1 MTPVGGIEAGGTK
14 FVCGAGTGP
23 HDLVAEEFPTQAPS
37 DTIRRVAA
45 FFNKHPKVRSIGVGS
60 FGPLDLRKGW
70 ITTTP
75 KLNWRQFDLVGAIR
89 ETTGAVVALD
99 TDVNAAA
106 LAEHRWGAARSLS
119 NFLYL
124 TVGTGIGGG
133 GMMNGQLMHGLLHP
147 ELGHIRIPHDFAKDP
162 FAGNCPSHGDCL
174 EGLAAGAAISAR
186 WGSRSADLPL
196 DHPAWDLEAHY
207 LALGLVNWIC
217 TLSPERI
224 IIGGGV
230 MRRIDLFRVIRTK
243 VDALMN
249 GYLQAPEIV
258 PPDLGERAGVLG
270 AIALALTNQQ
280 ATASRA

>member
-1 MTPVGGIEAGGTK
+1 MGPVGGIEAGGTK

-23 HDLVAEEFPTQAPS
+23 HDLIREEFPTEGPS
-37 DTIRRVAA
+37 ETIRRVGA
-45 FFNKHPKVRSIGVGS
+45 FFHRHASVRSIGIGS
-60 FGPLDLRKGW
+60 FGPLDLKKGW

-75 KLNWRQFDLVGAIR
+75 KLNWRQFDLTTAVR
-89 ETTGAVVALD
+89 EATGCAVILD

-106 LAEHRWGAARSLS
+106 LAEHRWGAARGLS

-147 ELGHIRIPHDFAKDP
+147 ELGHIRIPHDLAKDP
-162 FAGNCPSHGDCL
+162 FPGNCPSHGDCL
-174 EGLAAGAAISAR
+174 EGLAAGSAITAR
-186 WGSRSADLPL
+186 WGSPSAELPP
-196 DHPAWDLEAHY
+196 DHPAWELEAHY

-230 MRRIDLFRVIRTK
+230 MRRSSLFKLIRTK
-243 VDALMN
+243 VDTLLN
-249 GYLQAPEIV
+249 GYLAAPEIL
-258 PPDLGERAGVLG
+258 PPELGEQAGVLG
-270 AIALALTNQQ
+270 AIALAIQCT
-280 ATASRA
+280 S